1 MVLFKFIDPI
11 RTMRT
16 EVMCANCGTM
26 ETPAWRFSKNGKKVF
41 NACRYKSNYHL
52 LSYCI
57 LFYK

>member
-26 ETPAWRFSKNGKKVF
+26 ETPAWRFSEMERKFSMPVGINLTIIF
-41 NACRYKSNYHL
+41 
-52 LSYCI
+52 
-57 LFYK
+57 